1 MGFLDIFLG
10 DRNKKELKKL
20 EPIVEEINSLEAKY
34 SDLNNGELAGHT
46 KEFKRRLE
54 EGESLDDILPE
65 AFALVKEAAKR
76 TVGLVHYDEQILA
89 GIAMHQGKV
98 VEQKTGE
105 GKTLSAT
112 LPMYLNAL
120 KKTAHLVTVNDYLA
134 RRDASWMGPIY
145 KLLGLSVGVIQ
156 NEQKSFLFKPEEN
169 QVSDQEKEDD
179 KAVVDVEGMMPC
191 SRREVY
197 SCDIVYGT
205 NNEFGFDYLRD
216 NMAKSTQEIV
226 QSKPDEASKKSL
238 YFAIVD
244 EVDSIL
250 IDEAR
255 TPLIISAPDEK
266 SGSMYARFAGIVKRL
281 KSGQDYHI
289 DEKDRVVNITDKGIE
304 KIEELLN
311 IDNIYDPNQTKE
323 LGGIALIHHL
333 EEALKAKALFKC
345 DRDYVVKDGEVVI
358 VDEFTGRMMPGRRY
372 SEGLHQAIEAKEGV
386 EVQRESLTLA
396 TISFQNLFRLYDKL
410 AGMTGTAKTEEE
422 EFHKIY
428 GLDVLVVPTHEPL
441 IRKDK
446 ADLIYQNRV
455 SKLEAV
461 ANEIKEK
468 NTKGQPILVGTLSV
482 EKSEELSGLLKRKG
496 VKHEVLNAKHHEKEA
511 KIIAKAGKKGAVT
524 IATNMAGRGVDIV
537 LSDEAKK
544 LGGLYVLGTERH
556 DARRIDNQLR
566 GRAGRQGDPGESRF
580 FLSLDDDLM
589 RIFGGDRIKNLMNT
603 LNLPKDQ
610 PIENRMVTNAIKNA
624 QKKVEG
630 INFDIRKHLLEY
642 DDVLNKQ
649 REVIYRLRRE
659 ILSGEDEEKISK
671 VIDLVKDHLEFIVSI
686 NSKEARDVELTD
698 IISEAGSILA
708 EKAPNKDD
716 LADMSRDQIISE
728 LEKRV
733 EELKESRISSFGKEV
748 FANLVSQVYLRTI
761 DELWIGHLTLMS
773 DLRQG
778 IGLRGYGQQNPLVE
792 YKKEGKQ
799 MFNRLIGEV
808 DQKVAGLVFNLEVQL
823 ESGDRQQN
831 IQTEGAPEALA
842 AGNFSHLRK
851 QSSQTESVKTVKNT
865 DRFSN
870 VGRNDPCPCG
880 SGKKYKKCCL
890 NKK

>member
-482 EKSEELSGLLKRKG
+482 EKSEELSGLLKKKG